1 MAVNVLIDLYVD
13 FDGSDAEDVVR
24 QLTEDNSIIGSP
36 PLDLKNVRSL
46 NNTDL
51 YHFSARF
58 LKKRLDYIKI

>member
-51 YHFSARF
+51 YRFSARF